1 MIHGKLF
8 VDDVKIGW
16 NGDIFVTNTNQASV
30 LIALINVLQSWVG
43 ILLILCV
50 SSRLQIKRYNS
61 TGGFL
66 GDFFEGLET
75 DTLKDMYFG
84 DCPNMFTPQIES
96 KENDTKVWSTLL
108 LPNCC
113 C

>member
-1 MIHGKLF
+1 MTSKSAGMEISLLPTRTRQVFLLHAGCLDKCAAILGF
-8 VDDVKIGW
+8 P
-16 NGDIFVTNTNQASV
+16 
-30 LIALINVLQSWVG
+30 LIRCI
-43 ILLILCV
+43 

-96 KENDTKVWSTLL
+96 KENDTKVWSALL
-108 LPNCC
+108 LI
-113 C
+113 